1 MGAQIQARNGQTV
14 NSGSALFPV
23 TITVGTQYNVQ
34 ISVDGSGLLSASLD
48 GTVLGTLM
56 PGNAIASGFVG
67 VATQSAE
74 ATFDNVVVT
83 QP

>member
-1 MGAQIQARNGQTV
+1 M
-14 NSGSALFPV
+14 
-23 TITVGTQYNVQ
+23 
-34 ISVDGSGLLSASLD
+34 LSASLN
-48 GTVLGTLM
+48 GTALGTLM